1 MDVPL
6 LLALLWLDSER
17 VVLDPVRVQRL
28 RAVSQPIQD
37 EVVRPIRAARDA
49 LKALYTS
56 ASRPLPEAVALR
68 RTILATELDA
78 ERFVLQRMED
88 VSAMWPCCADSS
100 LVHTSYGLS
109 DILSIRDK
117 DARCV
122 IDGLVHAARDR
133 SEVGWGSGPEGGAR

>member
-6 LLALLWLDSER
+6 LLAVLWLDSER
-17 VVLDPVRVQRL
+17 VVLDPARVQRL

-56 ASRPLPEAVALR
+56 APEPLPEAVALR

-88 VSAMWPCCADSS
+88 VSAIWPRCADDS

-117 DARCV
+117 DVRCV
-122 IDGLVHAARDR
+122 IDGLVRKARDR
-133 SEVGWGSGPEGGAR
+133 ARPRGSGPEGGAG